1 MFEKSFD
8 SIIRAERLGDP
19 LGFKGMKGDGMRYEF
34 FIARR
39 YLKGVHR
46 GRVRISTIGVAV
58 GVMVLVVASS
68 IMNGFRAELLSKML
82 GVYGHLNLFE
92 FDTTGRKAAIE
103 DYPKWIDLLESQPG
117 VDAAAPAIEENAL
130 IIVDSSFVPGTPA
143 QFLQIRAVDPHYESK
158 MTEQIELMA
167 GSWEELEEES
177 EVVPATATEQ
187 LDPFKI
193 PIVNHPIFLGYRA
206 AEHLFGYNSF
216 PGEDDD
222 ARKSRFFNTQVIGQ
236 PVTLLLP
243 KQIHG
248 PSGPELVQMGLEVRG
263 VFRTGHFQFDEG
275 GALTSLDAA
284 RVFAQ
289 IPGKGVESIEI
300 RTDDPDKADAIG
312 MALSRWAEQEF
323 DVRFAPMSW
332 KARNPVLLDATR
344 IEKIV
349 MSSILTLIVLV
360 AAFGISGTLVMT
372 VLEKTR
378 EIGALMAMGA
388 ERASIMA
395 VFVINGFLVGFYG
408 VISGTV
414 IGLIICKIIEILEI
428 PMPGGGN
435 VYVLDLL
442 PVEVHWQDVII
453 IALFALLASGI
464 AGIYPAYKAAGLHP
478 VEALRHE

>member
-1 MFEKSFD
+1 
-8 SIIRAERLGDP
+8 
-19 LGFKGMKGDGMRYEF
+19 MRYEF

-58 GVMVLVVASS
+58 GVIVLVVASS
-68 IMNGFRAELLSKML
+68 IMNGFRSELLSKML
-82 GVYGHLNLFE
+82 GVYGHLNLFQ
-92 FDTTGRKAAIE
+92 FDSNGKKVPIE
-103 DYPKWIDLLESQPG
+103 EVDRWIELFESQEG
-117 VDAAAPAIEENAL
+117 VVAAAPAIEENGL
-130 IIVDSSFVPGTPA
+130 LIVDSPDTSNSPA
-143 QFLQIRAVDPHYESK
+143 QFFQIRAVDPAYESR
-158 MTEQIELMA
+158 MTSEIELLVGDWPSLA
-167 GSWEELEEES
+167 PADPLSETTGTES
-177 EVVPATATEQ
+177 F
-187 LDPFKI
+187 DPFDI
-193 PIVNHPIFLGYRA
+193 PLTKHPIFLGYRA
-206 AEHLFGYNSF
+206 AQNLFGFRSF
-216 PGEDDD
+216 PGEDEEK
-222 ARKSRFFNTQVIGQ
+222 RLKHFLQNRVVGQ
-236 PVTLLLP
+236 SVTLLLP
-243 KQIHG
+243 RPTRD
-248 PSGPELVQMGLEVRG
+248 PSGEGLFSMGLEIKG

-284 RVFAQ
+284 RVFSDIVGA
-289 IPGKGVESIEI
+289 GVETIEI
-300 RTDDPDKADAIG
+300 RTDNPDQADRIG
-312 MALSRWAEQEF
+312 LDLSHWAENEF

-408 VISGTV
+408 VLTGTA
-414 IGLIICKIIEILEI
+414 IGLGICKVIEVLEI

-453 IALFALLASGI
+453 IAIFALLASGI
-464 AGIYPAYKAAGLHP
+464 AGIYPAYKAAGFHP